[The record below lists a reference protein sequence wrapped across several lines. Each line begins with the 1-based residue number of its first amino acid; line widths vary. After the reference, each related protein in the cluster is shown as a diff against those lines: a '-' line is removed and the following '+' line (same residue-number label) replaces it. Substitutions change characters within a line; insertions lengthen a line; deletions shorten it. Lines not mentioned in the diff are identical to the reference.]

1 MNCKLADASSSHQQ
15 SIEFEITIVYTP
27 LQHQIVQMTR
37 QINENLKNVSLWR
50 SKPYPLDYQSIF

>member
-1 MNCKLADASSSHQQ
+1 MNCKLADLSIPHEQ
-15 SIEFEITIVYTP
+15 STEFEITIVYTP

-50 SKPYPLDYQSIF
+50 SKSYLLD